1 MSQRKRTIQ
10 GVVVSNATDKT
21 IVVET
26 SRHVPHRLYKK
37 SVLVRKRH
45 MAHDPKNECAIGDEV
60 ILTES
65 RPLSARK
72 RWRLHE
78 ILVKSQ
84 IQPDEEAA
92 SLDSAAV

>member
-1 MSQRKRTIQ
+1 
-10 GVVVSNATDKT
+10 
-21 IVVET
+21 
-26 SRHVPHRLYKK
+26 
-37 SVLVRKRH
+37 

-60 ILTES
+60 VLTES

-92 SLDSAAV
+92 SLDSEDV